1 MSLANCNIEDWSNN
15 VPFSWPNIGPKKTK
29 AAMVYALAAQLNAL
43 GGGDYT
49 DPTDLAIA
57 AKDLQPMTTNRLN
70 AALLGVFLRNANA
83 VTPGTVST
91 DPNEVMT
98 AANLFV
104 AQGDR
109 TLDQEMLFLLCQ
121 LGESTNT

>member
-1 MSLANCNIEDWSNN
+1 MPISTCNIADWSNN
-15 VPFSWPNIGPKKTK
+15 TPFSWPAIGPKKTK

-49 DPTDLAIA
+49 DPTDLATA
-57 AKDLQPMTTNRLN
+57 AKDLQPMTDNRLN

-83 VTPGTVST
+83 VTPGTVPT
-91 DPNEVMT
+91 DPNEVLT
-98 AANLFV
+98 EAAVFF

-109 TLDQEMLFLLCQ
+109 TLDQELLFLLCEI
-121 LGESTNT
+121 GKGTNT